1 MIEPRQIGVIYMFIL
16 RMFLTSSMVFSMI
29 KVRRGLDL
37 PISGAPKQEI
47 HDGPKTS
54 QIAIIGSDY
63 HGMKPTMEVKVG
75 DSVSKGQLLF
85 TDKKNPGVQFT
96 SPTSGTVVEINR
108 GDRRVFQS
116 LVIDIDGDAKET
128 FTSFDA
134 DKLSTISRQQ
144 VVDNLVNSGQWVSFK
159 TRPYSKV
166 PAIDTVPA
174 SIFVNAMDTNPL
186 AADPQVIIAERQQ
199 DFANGLSV
207 ISNLTEGSV
216 NLCVAGGSSVSADN
230 VSLHSFSGPH
240 PAGLSGTHIH
250 YIDPVSVNKTVWT
263 INYQDVIAIGA
274 LFTTGEIDNRRVIAL
289 GGPQVSEPRL
299 VRTVLGANLNQ
310 LVIGEL
316 ANNENR
322 VISGSVLS
330 GRKAVGN
337 FAFLGRYHNQVSVI
351 REGREREFLHYL
363 RPGINKHSALPLF
376 AGGLKKK
383 LFNMTSS
390 TNGSERAMVPV
401 GGYENVTAL
410 DLLPVQLL
418 RSLIVGDTEMAQ
430 KLGCLE
436 LDEDDVGLYTYVCVG
451 KYEYGPILRDNLTR
465 IEKEG

>member
-1 MIEPRQIGVIYMFIL
+1 
-16 RMFLTSSMVFSMI
+16 MVFPMI

-37 PISGAPKQEI
+37 PISGAPKQDI

-54 QIAIIGSDY
+54 QVALIGSDF

-85 TDKKNPGVQFT
+85 TDKKNLGVKFT
-96 SPTSGTVVEINR
+96 SPSSGTVVEINR
-108 GDRRVFQS
+108 GEKRVFQS
-116 LVIDIDGDAKET
+116 LVIDIDGDEKIT
-128 FTSFDA
+128 FPSYDA
-134 DKLSTISRQQ
+134 DKLDSLSRQQ
-144 VVDNLVNSGQWVSFK
+144 VVDNLVDSGQWVSFK
-159 TRPYSKV
+159 TRPYSKI
-166 PAIDTVPA
+166 PAIDSAPA

-199 DFANGLSV
+199 DFANGLKV
-207 ISNLTEGSV
+207 IAKLTEGSV
-216 NLCVAGGSSVSADN
+216 NLCVEGNSSVTAEN
-230 VSLHSFSGPH
+230 VAVHSFSGPH

-250 YIDPVSVNKTVWT
+250 YIDPVSADKTVWT
-263 INYQDVIAIGA
+263 INYQDVIAIGV
-274 LFTTGEIDNRRVIAL
+274 LFTTGEIDNRRVVAL
-289 GGPQVSEPRL
+289 GGPQVTEPRL
-299 VRTVLGANLNQ
+299 IRTILGANLNQ

-316 ANNENR
+316 ENDENR
-322 VISGSVLS
+322 IISGSVLS
-330 GRKAVGN
+330 GRKAAGN

-363 RPGINKHSALPLF
+363 RAGFNKHSALPIF
-376 AGGLKKK
+376 AAGLKKK

-410 DLLPVQLL
+410 DILPVQLL
-418 RSLIVGDTEMAQ
+418 RALIVGDTEMAQ

-451 KYEYGPILRDNLTR
+451 KYEYGPILRENLTR

>member
-1 MIEPRQIGVIYMFIL
+1 
-16 RMFLTSSMVFSMI
+16 MFLISSMVFPMI

-54 QIAIIGSDY
+54 QIAIIGSDF

-85 TDKKNPGVQFT
+85 TDKKNSGVRFT
-96 SPTSGTVVEINR
+96 SPSSGTVVEINR
-108 GDRRVFQS
+108 GEKRVFQS
-116 LVIDIDGDAKET
+116 LVIDIDGDEKVS
-128 FTSFDA
+128 FPSFDA
-134 DKLSTISRQQ
+134 DQLSALSREQ
-144 VVDNLVNSGQWVSFK
+144 VVENLVESGQWISLK

-166 PAIDTVPA
+166 PAIESAPA

-199 DFANGLSV
+199 DFANGLKV
-207 ISNLTEGSV
+207 ISKLTEGSV
-216 NLCVAGGSSVSADN
+216 NLCVEGNSSVTADN
-230 VSLHSFSGPH
+230 VAVHSFSGPH

-250 YIDPVSVNKTVWT
+250 FIDPVSADKTVWT
-263 INYQDVIAIGA
+263 INYQDVIAIGT
-274 LFTTGEIDNRRVIAL
+274 LFTTGEIDNRRVVAL
-289 GGPQVSEPRL
+289 GGPQVTEPRL
-299 VRTVLGANLNQ
+299 IRTILGANLNQ

-316 ANNENR
+316 VNDENR
-322 VISGSVLS
+322 IISGSVLS
-330 GRKAVGN
+330 GRKAAGN

-363 RPGINKHSALPLF
+363 RAGFNKHSALPIF

-401 GGYENVTAL
+401 GGYEKVTAL

-451 KYEYGPILRDNLTR
+451 KYEYGPILRENLTR

>member
-1 MIEPRQIGVIYMFIL
+1 
-16 RMFLTSSMVFSMI
+16 MVFSMI

-85 TDKKNPGVQFT
+85 TDKKNPGVRFT
-96 SPTSGTVVEINR
+96 SPTSGIVVEINR

-128 FTSFDA
+128 FTSFGA
-134 DKLSTISRQQ
+134 DKLSTLNRQQ
-144 VVDNLVNSGQWVSFK
+144 VVDNLVKSGQWVSFK

-216 NLCVAGGSSVSADN
+216 NLCVEGGSSVSADN

-250 YIDPVSVNKTVWT
+250 YIDPVSANKTVWT

-289 GGPQVSEPRL
+289 GGPQVLEPRL

-316 ANNENR
+316 ANDENR

-330 GRKAVGN
+330 GRKAAGN

-363 RPGINKHSALPLF
+363 RAGVNKHSALPIF

-451 KYEYGPILRDNLTR
+451 KYEYGPILRENLTR

>member
-1 MIEPRQIGVIYMFIL
+1 
-16 RMFLTSSMVFSMI
+16 MI

-54 QIAIIGSDY
+54 QIAIIGSDF

-75 DSVSKGQLLF
+75 DNVSKGQLLF
-85 TDKKNPGVQFT
+85 TDKKNLGVRFT
-96 SPTSGTVVEINR
+96 SPSSGTVVAINR
-108 GDRRVFQS
+108 GERRVFQS
-116 LVIDIDGDAKET
+116 LVIDIDGDKKES
-128 FTSFDA
+128 FASFDVNELPA
-134 DKLSTISRQQ
+134 LSREQ
-144 VVDNLVNSGQWVSFK
+144 VVDNLVTSGQWVSFK

-166 PAIDTVPA
+166 PAIDSAPA

-186 AADPQVIIAERQQ
+186 AADPEVIIAERQQ
-199 DFANGLSV
+199 DFANGLTV
-207 ISNLTEGSV
+207 ISKLTEGSV
-216 NLCVAGGSSVSADN
+216 NLCVEGDSSVSADN
-230 VSLHSFSGPH
+230 VSVHSFSGPH

-250 YIDPVSVNKTVWT
+250 YIDPVSADKTVWT

-274 LFTTGEIDNRRVIAL
+274 LFTSGEIDNRRVVAL
-289 GGPQVSEPRL
+289 GGPQVTEPRL
-299 VRTVLGANLNQ
+299 IRTILGANLNQ

-316 ANNENR
+316 ENDENR

-330 GRKAVGN
+330 GRKAAGN

-351 REGREREFLHYL
+351 REGRERKFLHYL
-363 RPGINKHSALPLF
+363 RAGVNKHSALPIF

-410 DLLPVQLL
+410 DILPVQLL

-436 LDEDDVGLYTYVCVG
+436 LDEDDMGLYTYVCVG

>member
-1 MIEPRQIGVIYMFIL
+1 
-16 RMFLTSSMVFSMI
+16 MVFPMI
-29 KVRRGLDL
+29 KIRRGLDL
-37 PISGAPKQEI
+37 PISGTPKQVI

-85 TDKKNPGVQFT
+85 TDKKNPGVRFT
-96 SPTSGTVVEINR
+96 SPSSGTVVEINR

-116 LVIDIDGDAKET
+116 LVIDIDGDDKET
-128 FTSFDA
+128 FASFDA
-134 DKLSTISRQQ
+134 DQLSTLSRQQ

-166 PAIDTVPA
+166 PAIDSVPA

-216 NLCVAGGSSVSADN
+216 NLCIEASASVSAEN

-250 YIDPVSVNKTVWT
+250 YIDPVSADKTVWT

-274 LFTTGEIDNRRVIAL
+274 LFTSGEVDNRRVIAL
-289 GGPQVSEPRL
+289 GGPQVTEPRL
-299 VRTVLGANLNQ
+299 IRTTLGANLNQ

-316 ANNENR
+316 ANDENR

-330 GRKAVGN
+330 GRQATGN

-363 RPGINKHSALPLF
+363 RPGINKHSALPIF

-383 LFNMTSS
+383 LFDMTSS

-410 DLLPVQLL
+410 DILPVQLL

-451 KYEYGPILRDNLTR
+451 KYEYGPILRENLTK